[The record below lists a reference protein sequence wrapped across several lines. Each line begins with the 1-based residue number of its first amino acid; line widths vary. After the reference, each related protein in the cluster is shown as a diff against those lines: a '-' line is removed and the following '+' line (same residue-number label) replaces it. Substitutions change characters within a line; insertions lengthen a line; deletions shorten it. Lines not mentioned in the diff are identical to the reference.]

1 MIFLQLI
8 QSKNVKRNINLY
20 ISIVSLICSVF
31 AIAEIKPGAKYS
43 LQNCSPEDQKERTCQ
58 MVKTDSAKV
67 NEQQQL

>member
-31 AIAEIKPGAKYS
+31 AIAEIELWAKYS
-43 LQNCSPEDQKERTCQ
+43 LQNCSLEEQKQRTCQ
-58 MVKTDSAKV
+58 MLKTDSAKV
-67 NEQQQL
+67 NGQR